1 MKSMLVLG
9 AVVLNVPRDMNG
21 RVAKVATLRDV
32 PPLSVGNTS
41 LELIRYSSK
50 RRLKPGCHGVR
61 CIVQALSPASSYF
74 GGVPLSKLTV
84 SRIVRIDLEALL

>member
-9 AVVLNVPRDMNG
+9 AVVLNVTRDMNG

-50 RRLKPGCHGVR
+50 RRLKPGCRGVR
-61 CIVQALSPASSYF
+61 CINQSPASSYL
-74 GGVPLSKLTV
+74 GGVPWSKLTV
-84 SRIVRIDLEALL
+84 SRTNGQ

>member
-50 RRLKPGCHGVR
+50 RRLKPGCRGVR
-61 CIVQALSPASSYF
+61 WVESS
-74 GGVPLSKLTV
+74 
-84 SRIVRIDLEALL
+84 